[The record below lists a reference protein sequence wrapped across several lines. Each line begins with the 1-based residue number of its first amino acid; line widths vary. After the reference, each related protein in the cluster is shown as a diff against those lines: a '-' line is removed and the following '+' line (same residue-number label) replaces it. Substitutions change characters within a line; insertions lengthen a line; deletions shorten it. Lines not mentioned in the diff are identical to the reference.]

1 MRMKTSRRIRKRQR
15 QNLVLFSGGV
25 DVGDVDAKA
34 HKLEIPVF
42 LEEEAPD
49 VRENILKHLLFDLT
63 GDKQQLL
70 LEFIQKLYSFYV
82 RLYFTYL
89 EINPLGE

>member
-1 MRMKTSRRIRKRQR
+1 M
-15 QNLVLFSGGV
+15 

-49 VRENILKHLLFDLT
+49 VREKILKHLLFDLT
-63 GDKQQLL
+63 GDKQKLL

-82 RLYFTYL
+82 KLYFTYL
-89 EINPLGE
+89 EINPLGKYRLEGVF